1 MGGGTVYGRGES
13 ALKSKSAVEE
23 RKGDFS
29 GSLYSCTCDSQTH
42 VVGYHNLLP
51 AEGPGVGNGLHHY
64 HDAVLRLLRLFFLGL
79 VRGLLARRHA
89 EKLVADLLEE
99 LFFLRR
105 RAVFH
110 VFVHY
115 LGDGSPTRTD
125 VNLCFLSH
133 TLSRRLSLF
142 LCTLSRCLTNTSDNA
157 TLCDNT
163 AGSSNKHLA
172 SNQLHSSER
181 LPPERRFEKRTWALA
196 RPLVRGPPCPG
207 TSPK

>member
-1 MGGGTVYGRGES
+1 MGGCTVYGRGES

-42 VVGYHNLLP
+42 VVGSHYLLP
-51 AEGPGVGNGLHHY
+51 AEGPGVGNRLHHH

-125 VNLCFLSH
+125 VNLCFPSH
-133 TLSRRLSLF
+133 TF
-142 LCTLSRCLTNTSDNA
+142 
-157 TLCDNT
+157 
-163 AGSSNKHLA
+163 
-172 SNQLHSSER
+172 
-181 LPPERRFEKRTWALA
+181 PPSFSFSIRTPA
-196 RPLVRGPPCPG
+196 V
-207 TSPK
+207 